1 MIGGLSQVSLIIFAL
16 LGVLTAF
23 LWTELRDVQT
33 ELGQKQAEVL
43 SLSASN
49 SALQHE
55 NERQRVLTEKVA
67 KEKREAQQKAAALK
81 IKMAEAIKDDECAA
95 SVAPLGVVER
105 LRSGSD

>member
-95 SVAPLGVVER
+95 SVAPPGVVER